1 MRVLKTLVLLC
12 SLMLTGSLYAQQP
25 ENLEP
30 LPDSD
35 IPPPPPLEDGQPME
49 PEVTIIRKEQ
59 STVEEYRIN
68 GHLYMV
74 KIIPSVGKPYFLR
87 DNDGDGYLESR
98 MSEIY
103 SDMVVPQ
110 WVIFSWK

>member
-1 MRVLKTLVLLC
+1 MRKLKTLFFITGLLLAA
-12 SLMLTGSLYAQQP
+12 SLSAQQP
-25 ENLEP
+25 QDLQP
-30 LPDSD
+30 VDD
-35 IPPPPPLEDGQPME
+35 IPPPPPIQDGEPLE
-49 PEVTIIRKEQ
+49 PEVTIIRKKE
-59 STVEEYRIN
+59 STIEEYRLN

-74 KIIPSVGKPYFLR
+74 KITPSKGKPYFLR

-98 MSEIY
+98 ISEIY